1 MLKYSII
8 TPSFNQAKFLEK
20 TIQSVLAQN
29 YNDFELIIIDGGS
42 TDGSVDVIKKYHD
55 KISYW
60 VSEKD
65 HGQSHA
71 FNKGLEHAT
80 GEIIGWLN
88 SDDIYYANAIKES
101 AKIFENRPDVDVVF
115 SNYNFIDENDKVL
128 RTRKE
133 IPYDYKIYLWSKGC
147 YHANCAGFFRRRCF
161 EKFGGLREDL
171 QYAMDYE
178 FYLRLGSNHCNIIH
192 TNKIWGAYRF
202 HSQSKSI
209 AGTSEVEKHVNQIF
223 HASTSKITSNRYVV
237 YSASRFYKTKR
248 IIKKFLNGSYF

>member
-1 MLKYSII
+1 MRFSII
-8 TPSFNQAKFLEK
+8 TPSYNQAKFLER
-20 TIQSVLAQN
+20 TIKSVLSQN
-29 YNDFELIIIDGGS
+29 YFDLEYIIIDGGS
-42 TDGSVDVIKKYHD
+42 KDGSVDIIKKHED
-55 KISYW
+55 KIDYW

-65 HGQSHA
+65 KGQSHA
-71 FNKGLEHAT
+71 FNKGLEQAT

-88 SDDIYYANAIKES
+88 SDDIYYSNAIKES
-101 AKIFENRPDVDVVF
+101 AKIFESCPDVDVIF

-161 EKFGGLREDL
+161 EQCGNLREDL
-171 QYAMDYE
+171 HYGMDYE
-178 FYLRLGSNHCNIIH
+178 FYLRLGQNNCNIVH

-202 HSQSKSI
+202 HSQSKSM
-209 AGTSEVEKHVNQIF
+209 AGTLEIKKHNNLIFSEYTRRV
-223 HASTSKITSNRYVV
+223 TSNKYVV
-237 YSASRFYKTKR
+237 YSASYFYKTKR